1 MSFLNPQQ
9 PQIQMDLPTL
19 ESMIPQLYLNP
30 SPSPQTTQY
39 ANVVKTTIL
48 SNLDTAPVLLSYLTQ
63 TKSTHLQFFLIDL
76 LIQVTSSYEKL
87 SMQTKNGFRQSIAT
101 FISST
106 ALSITGVG
114 FVANKLSLF
123 IITWLKYD
131 YPENY
136 GSFFNDLIQLIIKS
150 SDNVEK
156 MKLINFLFDLLS
168 IFDDE
173 LIKFRHTYT
182 EFEAQRANIIKDY
195 LRLNVMNDIIFVL
208 NQVLSNANYID
219 SALVLK
225 SIKVVSQLIDWNVLT
240 LFGDI
245 IQKITPMLNN
255 KTFRISSLET
265 INALMKKGMS
275 IVDKVN
281 IITLLNVKQIIE
293 SMFSDI
299 NCADT
304 ISEIVLNI
312 AEASM
317 QGVGCDVNNG
327 GKAIKNFTSLNAD
340 ALSLIAYCLNISN
353 AMIVKKMYK
362 QCTIVSQFITKFV
375 YFIKTTQM
383 STSAMIN
390 NTEIRASLTTL
401 CDSIEKSLLI
411 PRDEYGDIVS
421 DAFDI
426 DKVSDDDYF
435 AYRKDFSAIMTSLF
449 CVSCLKGK
457 IIDDIAQIA
466 SSNSNDVYCVE
477 HLLLMINV
485 IQSGITNEDVSSGKI
500 NAIMSILFS
509 NVFFNF
515 NSHFVAF
522 EYFDTVVKYI
532 NLYIENKDAV
542 NAMLSNFLSKNGIL
556 ISNFATGAKI
566 TILFDR
572 FIEKAKKNFN
582 DEKLISLSNKIYEY
596 ISLIISSKN
605 FNLIAQYE
613 TLFKTASQVISCIT
627 AETAMIGQY
636 ENLLKLI
643 LSIFSV
649 YGTDDAT
656 FVTVTK
662 CMTSFLTVF
671 SSDVNNINIKT
682 LFRNFFNVYINDYYS
697 KTNTKNQK
705 IIYAMITVLQR
716 LIICLNSD
724 ALSYIDFFFGT
735 QSANITHDTFIDI
748 SRLFIN
754 AINSLKISSY
764 TLIKKYYSNL
774 HLFASQIEIPLS
786 DISDADKNTLS
797 ILASYFK
804 LFNCLSSMD
813 AIDLF
818 INRSEAAFDIIDIV
832 RFANYVNGK
841 VKDVSIIKINLR
853 SIANVLEFLGK
864 NKYRDKFISTVAE
877 VLNGT
882 LTLNEEV
889 IVDVARVHVKIAEFD
904 DGKVYIEYMKTISSE
919 ENVIRELIAV
929 LRNEKI
935 KGGKIS
941 EATNKGI
948 KWVRECYYKK
958 RGLI

>member
-1 MSFLNPQQ
+1 MSFLNQQ
-9 PQIQMDLPTL
+9 PPQIQIDLPTL
-19 ESMIPQLYLNP
+19 EAMIPPLYLNP

-39 ANVVKTTIL
+39 ANAVKTSIL
-48 SNLDTAPVLLSYLTQ
+48 SNLDTSPVLLSYLTQ

-76 LIQVTSSYEKL
+76 LIQVTSSYDKL
-87 SMQTKNGFRQSIAT
+87 SLQTKNGFRQSIAT

-106 ALSITGVG
+106 ALSITGVS

-150 SDNVEK
+150 SDNGEK

-195 LRLNVMNDIIFVL
+195 LRINVMNDIIFVL
-208 NQVLSNANYID
+208 NQVLSNANFID
-219 SALVLK
+219 ASLVLK

-293 SMFSDI
+293 SMFNDI
-299 NCADT
+299 TCADT
-304 ISEIVLNI
+304 ISEIVVNI

-317 QGVGCDVNNG
+317 QGVGCDANNG
-327 GKAIKNFTSLNAD
+327 GKAIKNFTSINID
-340 ALSLIAYCLNISN
+340 ALNLIAYCLNISN

-375 YFIKTTQM
+375 YFIKTTQINP
-383 STSAMIN
+383 SAMIN
-390 NTEIRASLTTL
+390 NAEIRASLTTL
-401 CDSIEKSLLI
+401 CDSIEKSLVI
-411 PRDEYGDIVS
+411 PRSEYGDIVS
-421 DAFDI
+421 DMFDI

-457 IIDDIAQIA
+457 IIDDIIA
-466 SSNSNDVYCVE
+466 NSNSSDVYCVE

-485 IQSGITNEDVSSGKI
+485 IQSGITNEDVNSGKI

-515 NSHFVAF
+515 NSNFVAF

-532 NLYIENKDAV
+532 NLYIDNKEAV

-613 TLFKTASQVISCIT
+613 TLFKTGSQVISCIT
-627 AETAMIGQY
+627 SEPNMIAQY

-671 SSDVNNINIKT
+671 SSDVNNINIKN
-682 LFRNFFNVYINDYYS
+682 LFINFFNVYINEYYS

-705 IIYAMITVLQR
+705 IIYTMITVLQR

-724 ALSYIDFFFGT
+724 ALSYIDFFFST
-735 QSANITHDTFIDI
+735 QSVNITHDTFIDI

-774 HLFASQIEIPLS
+774 HLFASQIEIPFS
-786 DISDADKNTLS
+786 DISDADKNTLN

-818 INRSEAAFDIIDIV
+818 INRSESSFDIIDIV

-841 VKDVSIIKINLR
+841 VKDVSMIKINLR

-864 NKYRDKFISTVAE
+864 NKYRDKFIATVGE

-882 LTLNEEV
+882 LGLNEDV

-904 DGKVYIEYMKTISSE
+904 DGKVYMEYMKTISSE

-941 EATNKGI
+941 EATTKGI
-948 KWVRECYYKK
+948 KWVTECYYKK